1 MKKRKSLS
9 LNELEKIVFDIII
22 QDNQS
27 NRKVNEIIELITNEV
42 NIAYVN
48 GYNEGKQE
56 ASDNDQ
62 DRWD

>member
-1 MKKRKSLS
+1 LKKRKSLS